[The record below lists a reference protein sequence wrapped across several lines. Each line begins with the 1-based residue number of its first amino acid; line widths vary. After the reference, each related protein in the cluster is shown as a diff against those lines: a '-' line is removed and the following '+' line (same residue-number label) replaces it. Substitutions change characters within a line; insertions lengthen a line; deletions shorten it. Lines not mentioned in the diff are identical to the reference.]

1 MTGLAVTE
9 TESESSPSEG
19 KKDSTLKVVC
29 CCKWCCQGQKDMIT
43 YKLICQAAFLAPKKS
58 FRLSIKGYWQTCD
71 DKNGGIAVD
80 EVVGAEVVDVTGAE
94 VVVVDVF
101 V

>member
-1 MTGLAVTE
+1 
-9 TESESSPSEG
+9 
-19 KKDSTLKVVC
+19 
-29 CCKWCCQGQKDMIT
+29 MIT

-80 EVVGAEVVDVTGAE
+80 EVVGAEVVDVTGA
-94 VVVVDVF
+94 
-101 V
+101 